1 MSGPA
6 RAGALIYALDL
17 SRVAAF
23 YQRLLSMRLLHADE
37 QHQVL
42 ASADFQLIIHAIPA
56 EYAVN
61 VVIDTPPLPRTEQA
75 IKLFFTV
82 DSLDIAEKLAVS
94 LGGALHEPRWSGPG
108 FCVRNGHDPEG
119 NIFHLRESHPA

>member
-17 SRVAAF
+17 PRMATF
-23 YQRLLSMRLLHADE
+23 YQQLLSMQRLYADDG
-37 QHQVL
+37 HVVL

-56 EYAVN
+56 AYAVD
-61 VVIDTPPLPRTEQA
+61 VVIDTPPKPRTKQA

-82 DSLDIAEKLAVS
+82 DSLDAAATLAAS
-94 LGGALHEPRWSGPG
+94 LGGALQEQRWSGPG
-108 FCVRNGHDPEG
+108 FNVRNGHDPEG
-119 NIFHLRESHPA
+119 NIFHLRENHPV